1 MHNLI
6 IHAYHYSFC
15 LFQVDVDIMEC
26 DLQLVGLASLCIA
39 SECEDDEQNSNE
51 ISVNLQ
57 KCFRKAVFMY
67 SALSGY
73 SEEELIRMDNRI
85 HEALGLTLLVPHYFV
100 SLHLHFLENFIE
112 SAKLVHDWVNYNVNS
127 S

>member
-6 IHAYHYSFC
+6 FHAHHSSFC

-51 ISVNLQ
+51 TSVNDQ

-73 SEEELIRMDNRI
+73 SEDELIHMDNRI

-100 SLHLHFLENFIE
+100 SLHLHFIENFVVT
-112 SAKLVHDWVNYNVNS
+112 AKLVYDWVNHNVD
-127 S
+127 